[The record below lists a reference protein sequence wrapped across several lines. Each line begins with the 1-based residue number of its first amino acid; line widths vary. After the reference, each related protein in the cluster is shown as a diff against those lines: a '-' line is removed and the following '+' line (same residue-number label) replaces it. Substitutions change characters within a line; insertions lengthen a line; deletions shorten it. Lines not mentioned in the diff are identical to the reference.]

1 MLKVSVGTLALLAA
15 PADQQQETPP
25 PPPPQPA
32 GAAGEAIPPLQ
43 PPQSDSEGGG
53 DGTGGGGGG
62 DDGDNNGPMRARQ
75 RALAGLSA
83 SVRSQLELHGD
94 LSRAVGHAEA
104 ALVCASLLRDA
115 AGATA
120 TLG

>member
-1 MLKVSVGTLALLAA
+1 MFKVSVGTLAMLAA
-15 PADQQQETPP
+15 PADQHDELPP
-25 PPPPQPA
+25 RPA
-32 GAAGEAIPPLQ
+32 EAG
-43 PPQSDSEGGG
+43 GGG
-53 DGTGGGGGG
+53 DSAAAAADSTGGGDDGGGGG
-62 DDGDNNGPMRARQ
+62 DSGGPASAQQ

-83 SVRSQLELHGD
+83 SVRPQLELLGD

-104 ALVCASLLRDA
+104 TLVCASLLRDA